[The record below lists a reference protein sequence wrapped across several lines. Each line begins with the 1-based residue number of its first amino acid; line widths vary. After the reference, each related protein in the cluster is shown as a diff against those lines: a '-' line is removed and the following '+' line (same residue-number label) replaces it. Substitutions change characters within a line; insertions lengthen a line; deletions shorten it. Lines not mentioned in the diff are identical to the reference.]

1 MAILLAV
8 LGCEKKGSQG
18 HDDKAPAAASTAS
31 PSSSSPGED
40 PFCNEHGVVEA
51 LCTKCNPTLIP
62 VFQAKGNWC
71 AEHGFPESICPICHP
86 ERGGRPA
93 VDGGV
98 LAKADGAP
106 ADGTK
111 VRLKS
116 KETAR
121 LADIRTEKAVA
132 RTGNDGVVVTAKIT
146 YDATKLADVN
156 ARAAGVVR
164 ELKAEV
170 GASVK
175 RGATLAVIESAQV
188 GADRSKLTAVNA
200 RVKVSEEN
208 LAREKQLHDEKIS
221 SRKSLL
227 EAQQELEAARAEQ
240 ASIASG
246 LAIIGGAGAGGHY
259 TLTAPFDGTVTVR
272 KASIGKLV
280 DPEEALFQVVDTSLM
295 WAELDVPEK
304 DLSRVHT
311 GQAVA
316 LTLDAVEGDL
326 AGTLDYLAPAIDAH
340 TRTAKGR
347 VRLDNRSA
355 NLRANMYGR
364 ARIVLPSGQA
374 GVLVPR
380 SAIQRAKDVTLVFV
394 RLSEE
399 QYEARRV
406 QLGAADDERIEVTR
420 GVKSG
425 EDVVTQGSFLL
436 KTETLKDSIGAGCC
450 D

>member
-1 MAILLAV
+1 LS
-8 LGCEKKGSQG
+8 KS
-18 HDDKAPAAASTAS
+18 
-31 PSSSSPGED
+31 
-40 PFCNEHGVVEA
+40 
-51 LCTKCNPTLIP
+51 
-62 VFQAKGNWC
+62 
-71 AEHGFPESICPICHP
+71 
-86 ERGGRPA
+86 
-93 VDGGV
+93 
-98 LAKADGAP
+98 DGAP

-132 RTGNDGVVVTAKIT
+132 RTGNDGIVVTAKVT

-164 ELKAEV
+164 ELKVEV
-170 GASVK
+170 GARVK
-175 RGATLAVIESAQV
+175 QGAALAVIESAQV
-188 GADRSKLTAVNA
+188 GADRSKLAAASA
-200 RVKVSEEN
+200 RVKVAEEN

-227 EAQQELEAARAEQ
+227 EAQQELEAARADQ
-240 ASIASG
+240 AAIASG
-246 LAIIGGAGAGGHY
+246 LAIVGGAGAGGRY
-259 TLTAPFDGTVTVR
+259 TLTAPIDGTVTVR
-272 KASIGKLV
+272 KATIGKLV
-280 DPEEALFQVVDTSLM
+280 DPEEALFQVVDTALM

-304 DLSRVHT
+304 ELARVHA

-316 LTLDAVEGDL
+316 LTLDAVEGDI
-326 AGTLDYLAPAIDAH
+326 AGTLDYLAPAVDPH

-347 VRLDNRSA
+347 VRLENRRGD
-355 NLRANMYGR
+355 LRANMYGR
-364 ARIVLPSGQA
+364 ARVVLPSGQA

-380 SAIQRAKDVTLVFV
+380 SAVQRAKDVSLVFV
-394 RLSEE
+394 RLSDE

-406 QLGAADDERIEVTR
+406 QTGGSDDERIEVTR
-420 GVKSG
+420 GVKPG